1 MGIHC
6 KFHNCIT
13 LHFMST
19 HLKKKKTKFLFSFYI
34 KGILHQVIIITQIG
48 ETYIKQG
55 KILMHNTLSLKCS
68 TLLLL

>member
-19 HLKKKKTKFLFSFYI
+19 HLKKKKKFLFSFYI

-55 KILMHNTLSLKCS
+55 
-68 TLLLL
+68 

>member
-19 HLKKKKTKFLFSFYI
+19 HLKKKKKFLFSFYI
-34 KGILHQVIIITQIG
+34 KDILHQVIIITQIG

>member
-55 KILMHNTLSLKCS
+55 
-68 TLLLL
+68 